1 MLHLRF
7 STGFFLYCF
16 AYIALLQPVNSHAQ
30 GLSFE
35 QTSLAE
41 ALVKAQKTNKLVF
54 IDAFT
59 TWCGP
64 CKMMTKEVFTD
75 SLVADFFEQNF
86 VNVKLDMEK
95 GEGIAVAERYQV
107 WVYPS
112 LLFLDYTGTVQHR
125 SAAFHNPQDLLAL
138 AQTALD
144 STQNLAAMGKIYAA
158 GNRHKTFLLQYLK
171 AKSAAF
177 DPDAGR
183 LANEFLKTE
192 EDLSSPENMELL
204 MQHVDDPYSK
214 SFQFLLKNSPLFEEK
229 YDKRAVKVKIESVF
243 EGYLERHPNLQLG
256 EVQRLYATLYPEG
269 GEELASRYRLDY
281 YRQKDDSENFARTA
295 VDHYTRFPSH
305 DPDELN
311 EMASIFSEEY
321 QDADLLAMALA
332 WADKAISLQE
342 TSYYYYTRAK
352 VLARM
357 GKKKLARST
366 AEQALQ
372 MAQSEG
378 ADATLISEF
387 LEGLKRK

>member
-1 MLHLRF
+1 MLHIHFRILSVLCSLTF
-7 STGFFLYCF
+7 FTCFLSTKS
-16 AYIALLQPVNSHAQ
+16 NAQ
-30 GLSFE
+30 GLFFE
-35 QTSLAE
+35 SITLEE
-41 ALVKAQKTNKLVF
+41 ALVKAQKADKLVF

-64 CKMMTKEVFTD
+64 CKMMNKEVFTD
-75 SLVADFFEQNF
+75 SAVADFFARNF

-95 GEGIAVAERYQV
+95 GEGIGVSERYKI

-112 LLFLDYTGTVQHR
+112 LLFLDYKGAVQHR
-125 SAAFHNPQDLLAL
+125 SAGFHHPHDLLAL

-144 STQNLAAMGKIYAA
+144 STQNLAAMEKIYAA
-158 GNRHKTFLLQYLK
+158 GDRHKDFLLQYLK

-183 LANEFLKTE
+183 LANEFLQSE
-192 EDLSSPENMELL
+192 EDLSSPENMDLL
-204 MQHVDDPYSK
+204 MQHVDDPYAK
-214 SFQFLLKNSPLFEEK
+214 SFQFLLKKRALFEEK

-243 EGYLERHPNLQLG
+243 EGYLERTPGLQLG

-281 YRQKDDSENFARTA
+281 YRQKGDADNFARTA
-295 VDHYTRFPSH
+295 VDHYSRFPSD

-321 QDADLLAMALA
+321 PDADLLAVALS

-342 TSYYYYTRAK
+342 TSYYYFTKAK

-357 GKKKLARST
+357 GKKKLARNT

-372 MAQSEG
+372 MAQAEG
-378 ADATLISEF
+378 EDGTLILEF